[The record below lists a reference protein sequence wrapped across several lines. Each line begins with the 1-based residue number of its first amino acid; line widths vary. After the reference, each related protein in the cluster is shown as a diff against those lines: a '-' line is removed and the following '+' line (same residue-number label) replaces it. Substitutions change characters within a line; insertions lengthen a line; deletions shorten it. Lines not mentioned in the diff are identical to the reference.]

1 MKEER
6 KQNKS
11 LHDIVLFIVIVLSQV
26 FCFVSLNIQNAF
38 VGFIGVG
45 LTIIALLMLIL
56 RD

>member
-6 KQNKS
+6 KHNKS